1 MCLENNR
8 NWAGNYKY
16 SASELHVPENVEQ
29 IQELVARSSRI
40 KALGTRHSFNGIADC
55 TESLLS
61 LHKLNRVIELDHKRN
76 KVTVEAGIRYGD
88 LCDYLYGCGYALHN
102 LASLPHITIAGACST
117 ATHGSG
123 DRNGNLATAVHSM
136 EVVKADGERVVFSR
150 DQQDGLLVGAV
161 VGLGGLG
168 VITQITL
175 DVIPAFQ
182 MSQYV
187 FDNLPLAQLND
198 HFDDIFSSAYSVSL
212 FTDWK
217 TDAFNQVWLKR
228 KISDYYLAGEESEF
242 YGAMHASVHRHPV
255 PGHSAENCSEQ
266 FGIPGPWHERLPHFR
281 MDFTPSAGE
290 ELQSEYFVPRHYAYQ
305 ALCAIDR
312 IRDYISPHLYVSE
325 IRTIAEDNLWM
336 SPCYKQDSVAIHF
349 TWKADWIAVRKI
361 LPLIEEQIAPF
372 RARPHWGKLFAMPPI
387 HLQSL
392 YEKLPYFQQLLLQ
405 CDPQGKFCNAFLKK
419 YIKDGYL

>member
-1 MCLENNR
+1 MENNR
-8 NWAGNYKY
+8 NWAGNYRF
-16 SASELHVPENVEQ
+16 SASELHVPETVEQ
-29 IQELVARSSRI
+29 VQEFVARSIRI

-61 LHKLNRVIELDHKRN
+61 LHKLNRVIELDPRRN

-88 LCDYLYGCGYALHN
+88 LSHYLYGRDYALHN
-102 LASLPHITIAGACST
+102 LASLPHITIAGACAT

-123 DRNGNLATAVHSM
+123 DRNGNLASAVHSM
-136 EVVKADGERVVFSR
+136 EIVKADGERVVFSR
-150 DQQDGLLVGAV
+150 DQQEGLIAGAV

-168 VITQITL
+168 VITQMTL

-187 FDNLPLAQLND
+187 FDNLPLAQLKD

-217 TDAFNQVWLKR
+217 TATFNQVWLKR
-228 KISDYYLAGEESEF
+228 KISDHDPAWVESEF
-242 YGAMHASVHRHPV
+242 FGAKPASVHRHPV

-266 FGIPGPWHERLPHFR
+266 LGIPGPWHERLPHFR

-290 ELQSEYFVPRHYAYQ
+290 ELQSEYFVPRQDGYH

-312 IRDYISPHLYVSE
+312 IRDNISPHLYVSE

-336 SPCYKQDSVAIHF
+336 SPCYMQDSVAIHF
-349 TWKADWIAVRKI
+349 TWKADWEAVRQI
-361 LPLIEEQIAPF
+361 LPIIEEQLAPF
-372 RARPHWGKLFAMPPI
+372 HARPHWGKLFAMPPA

-392 YEKLPYFQQLLLQ
+392 YEKLPDFQQLLLQ
-405 CDPQGKFCNAFLKK
+405 CDPRGKFSNAFLEN
-419 YIKDGYL
+419 YIMENYSM

>member
-1 MCLENNR
+1 MENNR

-16 SASELHVPENVEQ
+16 SASELHVPETVEQ
-29 IQELVARSSRI
+29 IQEWVARSSRI

-76 KVTVEAGIRYGD
+76 KVTVEAGMRYGD

-136 EVVKADGERVVFSR
+136 EVVKADGERIVFSR
-150 DQQDGLLVGAV
+150 DQHDGLLAGAV

-175 DVIPAFQ
+175 DVIPTFQ

-187 FDNLPLAQLND
+187 FENLPLAQLND

-217 TDAFNQVWLKR
+217 TNTFNQVWLKR
-228 KISDYYLAGEESEF
+228 KISDYAPAGEDSEF
-242 YGAMHASVHRHPV
+242 FGAMQARVNRHPV

-290 ELQSEYFVPRHYAYQ
+290 ELQSEYFVPRHSAYQ

-312 IRDYISPHLYVSE
+312 IRNYISPHLYVSE

-349 TWKADWIAVRKI
+349 TWKADLIAVEKI

-372 RARPHWGKLFAMPPI
+372 RARPHWGKLFAMPPVD
-387 HLQSL
+387 LQSL
-392 YEKLPYFQQLLLQ
+392 YEKLPDFQRLLLQ
-405 CDPQGKFCNAFLKK
+405 CDPKGKFCNSFLKT
-419 YIKDGYL
+419 YIKDSYS